1 MSMDEEHSIDED
13 RSQRTTMASRVRV
26 TRMGG
31 VGAGPRAD
39 QVVVEEP
46 LRINIEQGELRE
58 VLGSTMRTPGH
69 DLELAAGLAVG
80 EGILRTSDQ
89 LVSVR
94 PCRDGNGPVQGE
106 VTVTVSADAVIDA
119 SHLGRV
125 ATPSS
130 ACGVCGRDHIDEIVA
145 AAPRIERDVRID
157 LDILASL
164 PEQMRSRQSVFDR
177 TGGLH
182 AAAIAMADGTILAV
196 REDVG
201 RHNSVDKVIGY
212 AIMNGL
218 AADVLVVSGRAGF
231 EIVQKA
237 AMAGIPVV
245 ASVSAATS
253 LSVDVAIACNLTL
266 AGFVRDGRMTV
277 YSAPERIVSTSSAD
291 VVNG

>member
-1 MSMDEEHSIDED
+1 M
-13 RSQRTTMASRVRV
+13 
-26 TRMGG
+26 
-31 VGAGPRAD
+31 
-39 QVVVEEP
+39 VVVEEP
-46 LRINIEQGELRE
+46 LRVNVEQGSNRF

-80 EGILRTSDQ
+80 EGIVLRPDQ

-106 VTVTVSADAVIDA
+106 VTVTVSADAVIDE

-130 ACGVCGRDHIDEIVA
+130 ACGICGRDQIDEIVA
-145 AAPRIERDVRID
+145 LAPRIDREVQID
-157 LDILASL
+157 LEVLAGL
-164 PEQMRSRQSVFDR
+164 PEQMRSRQNVFDR

-182 AAAIAMADGTILAV
+182 AAAIAAADGQIIAV

-212 AIMNGL
+212 AVMTGIRP
-218 AADVLVVSGRAGF
+218 DVLIVSGRAGF

-253 LSVDVAIACNLTL
+253 LSVDVALACNLTL
-266 AGFVRDGRMTV
+266 AGFVRDGKMTV
-277 YSAPERIVSTSSAD
+277 YSAAERIVAPTSYD
-291 VVNG
+291 VVNR